1 LRDCALMKPP
11 RKSET
16 SKSGISRANRG
27 KVISYLEKNRGK
39 PQYRPTPS
47 AAMAINR
54 VLRPLSKKFGPGASA
69 LTSHWPQIV
78 GTKWAKLSRPLGV
91 RGAKGEKTLVI
102 EAQGPA
108 ATLIQANSGQ
118 LLGKINQF
126 LGDGAITKIRVQ
138 QGKILYNQPTTLQD
152 KAENNVQS
160 TLEEDGDNAL
170 QLALNKLGQ
179 KISERQ
185 S

>member
-1 LRDCALMKPP
+1 
-11 RKSET
+11 
-16 SKSGISRANRG
+16 
-27 KVISYLEKNRGK
+27 
-39 PQYRPTPS
+39 
-47 AAMAINR
+47 MAVNR
-54 VLRPLSKKFGPGASA
+54 VLRPLSKQFGPGASA

-108 ATLIQANSGQ
+108 ATLLQANSGQ

-138 QGKILYNQPTTLQD
+138 QGKILQD
-152 KAENNVQS
+152 EKNTSVSKTENDVQS
-160 TLEEDGDNAL
+160 ALEFKGDNAL
-170 QLALNKLGQ
+170 ETALNKLGQ
-179 KISERQ
+179 KIKERQ
-185 S
+185 K

>member
-1 LRDCALMKPP
+1 MKPP

-16 SKSGISRANRG
+16 SKSGSAKSGIDRASRG
-27 KVISYLEKNRGK
+27 KIISYLEKNRGK
-39 PQYRPTPS
+39 QQYRPSPS
-47 AAMAINR
+47 AAMAVNR

-78 GTKWAKLSRPLGV
+78 GEKWAKLSRPMGV
-91 RGAKGEKTLVI
+91 RGAKGEKTLLI

-118 LLGKINQF
+118 LLDKINQF

-138 QGKILYNQPTTLQD
+138 QGKILKDETKSASNRSEID
-152 KAENNVQS
+152 VQS
-160 TLEEDGDNAL
+160 TLDDEGEDAL
-170 QLALNKLGQ
+170 QAALNKLGQ
-179 KISERQ
+179 KITERQ

>member
-1 LRDCALMKPP
+1 
-11 RKSET
+11 
-16 SKSGISRANRG
+16 
-27 KVISYLEKNRGK
+27 
-39 PQYRPTPS
+39 
-47 AAMAINR
+47 
-54 VLRPLSKKFGPGASA
+54 

-78 GTKWAKLSRPLGV
+78 GTNWAKLSRPLGV

-138 QGKILYNQPTTLQD
+138 QGKILKNQPTTLQD